1 MVFGSILN
9 WVVGRTLDFTFDT
22 IWWITKSTGQGIYN
36 AGYYLVIS
44 RQKNTLTNDDILLSN
59 IDDIKEQ
66 NKLLKNGIILLEKLV
81 SDEEYQEIKEIHN
94 IDEKEL

>member
-1 MVFGSILN
+1 MVLGSILN
-9 WVVGRTLDFTFDT
+9 WAVGRTLDFTFDT

-44 RQKNTLTNDDILLSN
+44 RQKNGITKDDLVLSN

-66 NKLLKNGIILLEKLV
+66 NELLKQEIILLKTLIPEEKKL
-81 SDEEYQEIKEIHN
+81 
-94 IDEKEL
+94 

>member
-9 WVVGRTLDFTFDT
+9 WAVGRTLDFTFDT
-22 IWWITKSTGQGIYN
+22 IWWITKSTGQGFYN

-44 RQKNTLTNDDILLSN
+44 RQKNGITKDDLVLSN

-66 NKLLKNGIILLEKLV
+66 NELLKQEIILLKTLVPEEKNL
-81 SDEEYQEIKEIHN
+81 
-94 IDEKEL
+94 

>member
-9 WVVGRTLDFTFDT
+9 WAVGRTLDFTFDT

-44 RQKNTLTNDDILLSN
+44 REKNSITKDDLVLSN
-59 IDDIKEQ
+59 LDGIKEQ
-66 NKLLKNGIILLEKLV
+66 NELLKQEIILLRKLV
-81 SDEEYQEIKEIHN
+81 PEG
-94 IDEKEL
+94 KEL

>member
-1 MVFGSILN
+1 MVLGSILN
-9 WVVGRTLDFTFDT
+9 WAVGRTLDFTFDT

-44 RQKNTLTNDDILLSN
+44 RKKNDITKDDLVLSN

-66 NKLLKNGIILLEKLV
+66 NELLKQEIVLLKKLV
-81 SDEEYQEIKEIHN
+81 PEG
-94 IDEKEL
+94 KEL